1 MVINQWSS
9 KKEETMTKE
18 EHVNYWR
25 QSAHHDLESAEIIFD
40 SGRYDWCLFVGH
52 LALEKI
58 LKAIFVDRNDNKMP
72 PTIHNLVR
80 LAELSKVEIDDE
92 QKFLLDKINDFNI
105 QTRYPDYKLE
115 FYKRCDAEY
124 TNEYLG
130 KIKEFYT
137 WLNFLIK

>member
-1 MVINQWSS
+1 
-9 KKEETMTKE
+9 MTKE
-18 EHVNYWR
+18 EHVNYWC

-80 LAELSKVEIDDE
+80 LAELSNIEIDDE
-92 QKFLLDKINDFNI
+92 QKLLLDKINDFNI

>member
-1 MVINQWSS
+1 
-9 KKEETMTKE
+9 MTKE
-18 EHVNYWR
+18 EHINYWR
-25 QSAHHDLESAEIIFD
+25 ESAQHDLESAEDIFD

-58 LKAIFVDRNDNKMP
+58 LKAIFVDRNNNNMP
-72 PTIHNLVR
+72 PKIHNLVR
-80 LAELSKVEIDDE
+80 LAELSKIAIDDE

-115 FYKRCDAEY
+115 FYKQCNAKY

-130 KIKEFYT
+130 KIKECYA
-137 WLNFLIK
+137 WLSSLLK